1 MFIEL
6 EPIFNNIGA
15 SVPFDYEMDMSD
27 EEFWAGKPFQK
38 AVRVK
43 GEAVNRA
50 GIVCIEAQATVE
62 VFTDCD
68 RCASSIDRVFDI
80 PVSHTLVTSLNDEE
94 NDELILVEDMHF
106 ELDPL
111 VREDIFLTLPSKIL
125 CKEDCKGVCQFCG
138 ANLNEGQCS
147 CKKPVD
153 PRLEAPNSFWIIKR
167 IFSTFNALVLRRCS
181 TWRYP
186 REEYQAQDE
195 TRDVPTF
202 GRWTLPS
209 SLSARSA
216 GSTRDPTE
224 YAPSAAITT
233 ASK

>member
-68 RCASSIDRVFDI
+68 RFIDR
-80 PVSHTLVTSLNDEE
+80 
-94 NDELILVEDMHF
+94 
-106 ELDPL
+106 
-111 VREDIFLTLPSKIL
+111 
-125 CKEDCKGVCQFCG
+125 
-138 ANLNEGQCS
+138 
-147 CKKPVD
+147 
-153 PRLEAPNSFWIIKR
+153 PRF
-167 IFSTFNALVLRRCS
+167 
-181 TWRYP
+181 RYS
-186 REEYQAQDE
+186 RFAHSRDLAQ
-195 TRDVPTF
+195 R
-202 GRWTLPS
+202 
-209 SLSARSA
+209 
-216 GSTRDPTE
+216 
-224 YAPSAAITT
+224 
-233 ASK
+233 